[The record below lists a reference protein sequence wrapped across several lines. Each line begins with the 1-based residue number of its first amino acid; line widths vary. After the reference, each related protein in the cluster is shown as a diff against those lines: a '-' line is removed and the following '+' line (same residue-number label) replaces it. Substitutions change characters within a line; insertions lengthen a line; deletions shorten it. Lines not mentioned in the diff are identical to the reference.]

1 MAEAER
7 WAGGKVPQHVLDY
20 VEWLVMPEAMR
31 DPKTKVA
38 WAEQAGVNR
47 RTLNE
52 WENDDRVKWAIRD
65 RADALNMSPDRVQAV
80 MNALWKKAEG
90 GDVQAAKLYMDHV
103 DKIMPR
109 EGAKVTGFEDLS
121 DEELKLLAREVLDG
135 NNVQV

>member
-1 MAEAER
+1 MAEAIR
-7 WAGGKVPQHVLDY
+7 WEGGKVPPLVLDY
-20 VEWLVMPEAMR
+20 VEWLVMPEQMR

-90 GDVQAAKLYMDHV
+90 GDVQAAKLYLEHV

-109 EGAKVTGFEDLS
+109 EPKGAGGYEDMT
-121 DEELKLLAREVLDG
+121 DEQLEELAREVLDG
-135 NNVQV
+135 NHVQV